1 MINHTTPP
9 RKLDDAMAWPSGLT
23 IPGSSHENTSTD
35 PDENDAKI
43 FDICVSYVA

>member
-9 RKLDDAMAWPSGLT
+9 RKLDDAMAWPS
-23 IPGSSHENTSTD
+23 GSSHENTSTD